1 MGLDD
6 YRRASTMSRVAAS
19 ASINCKDATVTES
32 WDGTVVKKSR
42 GLLDGSNMYRRL
54 EVRLSDGQ
62 TRKVRV
68 SRALWDSVE
77 VGDSVSKAD
86 GQDPVKG

>member
-1 MGLDD
+1 MTD
-6 YRRASTMSRVAAS
+6 
-19 ASINCKDATVTES
+19 S

-42 GLLDGSNMYRRL
+42 GLMDGSNMYRRL
-54 EVRLSDGQ
+54 KVQLSDGQ

-68 SRALWDSVE
+68 SRALWDSVV
-77 VGDSVSKAD
+77 VGDALSKAD

>member
-1 MGLDD
+1 MTD
-6 YRRASTMSRVAAS
+6 
-19 ASINCKDATVTES
+19 S
-32 WDGTVVKKSR
+32 WAGTVVKKSR

-54 EVRLSDGQ
+54 HVRLGDGQ

-77 VGDSVSKAD
+77 VGDSVSKED
-86 GQDPVKG
+86 GQDPVKT

>member
-1 MGLDD
+1 
-6 YRRASTMSRVAAS
+6 
-19 ASINCKDATVTES
+19 VTDS

-54 EVRLSDGQ
+54 KVQLSDGQ